1 MLQSSAAAGRTFRN
15 NGWTMIGRLGI
26 VFGIP
31 LLVWC
36 AVSYGQ
42 LPVFTPVDEGDQ
54 TLIITA
60 DSTRT
65 VSLDNE
71 YVKSYFGNVRA
82 TRQDIVFTAQ
92 EASYN
97 SARKIARFLGGVTAD
112 QHDVHLKADEALY
125 ETGTGDIRFVGGSVL
140 RDSVRTVTA
149 DTLLY
154 NHRDRVAVASGNV
167 IVQETGRLFRA
178 DMIRY
183 EKDLRLL
190 MAEGHIY
197 VSDDSLMSTITGM
210 TALFNDSTRYGII
223 AGKPELTR
231 RDGES
236 LMEMTGEDT
245 LEVDRPGGLIRVWN
259 DVVMTRDSLTVKA
272 RMAVYIDSTE
282 TVLLT
287 GSPEA
292 EITMWN
298 DPTDET
304 PGLQRIGVVT
314 GDTIQIGM
322 ADQQITG
329 VYVAGGAV
337 STITAHDSTGSLY
350 DRSVIESAT
359 MHMEMTDG
367 LVSLVTA
374 EGTAQSYY
382 HRAQMDDVRMFIN
395 EAEGDTIIFY
405 FDEGHADH
413 MRITGKGGSGARGSY
428 HELSPLTKNVDA
440 DEDSL
445 NTEGKQVNEI
455 MPPNE

>member
-1 MLQSSAAAGRTFRN
+1 MLPSSAAAGLTFRN
-15 NGWTMIGRLGI
+15 NGWTMIGRIGI

-36 AVSYGQ
+36 AISYGQ
-42 LPVFTPVDEGDQ
+42 LPVLTPVDEGDQ

-82 TRQDIVFTAQ
+82 TRQDILFTAQ

-97 SARKIARFLGGVTAD
+97 SGRKTARFLGGVTAD
-112 QHDVHLKADEALY
+112 QQDVHLQADEALY
-125 ETGTGDIRFVGGSVL
+125 ETETGDIRFVGGSVL

-167 IVQETGRLFRA
+167 IVNETGRLFRS
-178 DMIRY
+178 DLIRY

-210 TALFNDSTRYGII
+210 TALFNDSTNYGVI
-223 AGKPELTR
+223 AGSPVLTR

-236 LMEMTGEDT
+236 LLKMTGEDT
-245 LEVDRPGGLIRVWN
+245 LEVDRPVGLIRIWN
-259 DVVMTRDSLTVKA
+259 DVVMTRDSMTVKA

-292 EITMWN
+292 EIIMWN

-314 GDTIQIGM
+314 GDTIRIGM

-329 VYVAGGAV
+329 VHVSGSAV
-337 STITAHDSTGSLY
+337 NTITAHDSSGTLY
-350 DRSVIESAT
+350 DRSVMESAT
-359 MHMEMTDG
+359 MHMEMAND

-382 HRAQMDDVRMFIN
+382 HRAQMDNERMFVN

-405 FDEGHADH
+405 FDEGHVDH

-428 HELSPLTKNVDA
+428 HELSPLTHEDDA
-440 DEDSL
+440 EEDSL
-445 NTEGKQVNEI
+445 SIED
-455 MPPNE
+455 